1 MMMMTM
7 MTMMMMMMMMRS
19 PLMLVMMIN
28 TLCFQL
34 DFELIEIFQLDL
46 FVSIYATEVLVLVA
60 KKMWHLPL

>member
-1 MMMMTM
+1 MLVMMMMMMTM
-7 MTMMMMMMMMRS
+7 MTMMMMMRS

-46 FVSIYATEVLVLVA
+46 FVSIYDT
-60 KKMWHLPL
+60 